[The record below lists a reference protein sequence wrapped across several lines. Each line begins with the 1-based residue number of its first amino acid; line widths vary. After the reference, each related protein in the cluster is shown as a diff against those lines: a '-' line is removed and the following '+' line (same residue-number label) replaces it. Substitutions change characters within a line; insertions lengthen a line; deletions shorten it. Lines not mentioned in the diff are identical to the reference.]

1 MQAASSIHAAWFGGL
16 FVLIGL
22 GLMAGMVVSPQ
33 GLTVPLWVG
42 LAAASVFVFAGAT
55 VLAQAFGFARQGQ
68 WIAVLVVLGLSVPGL
83 WIMFAPG
90 EQSCERSVVLSSVAG
105 DLECRAVFG
114 AGAFVTLAAALA
126 LAWAAWRGRAT

>member
-1 MQAASSIHAAWFGGL
+1 MQAASPVRTAWFGGL

-22 GLMAGMVVSPQ
+22 GLMAGMVVSPE
-33 GLTVPLWVG
+33 GLNVPLWVG

-55 VLAQAFGFARQGQ
+55 VLAQSFGLARQGQ
-68 WIAVLVVLGLSVPGL
+68 WLAVLVVFGLSVPGF
-83 WIMFAPG
+83 WIMLAPG
-90 EQSCERSVVLSSVAG
+90 EQSCERSVTFAAVAG

-126 LAWAAWRGRAT
+126 LALAAWRGRTA

>member
-1 MQAASSIHAAWFGGL
+1 MQSASSVHPVWIGGL
-16 FVLIGL
+16 FVVIGL
-22 GLMAGMVVSPQ
+22 GLMAGMVVSPE

-42 LAAASVFVFAGAT
+42 LAAAAVFVFAGAT
-55 VLAQAFGFARQGQ
+55 VLAQSFGFARQGQ
-68 WIAVLVVLGLSVPGL
+68 WIAVALVVLLSVPGL

-126 LAWAAWRGRAT
+126 LGWSAWRGRAA